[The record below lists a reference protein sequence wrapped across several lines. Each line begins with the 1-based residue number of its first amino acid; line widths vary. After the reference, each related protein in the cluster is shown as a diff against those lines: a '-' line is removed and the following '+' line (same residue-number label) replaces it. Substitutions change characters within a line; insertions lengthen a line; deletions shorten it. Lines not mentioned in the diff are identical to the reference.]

1 MAKNFGP
8 GILGSVVLID
18 PETGLPY
25 KAAADPA
32 ALDATVAG
40 LVTSGPLT
48 SAALSSTYAALTN
61 HRRGSGSP
69 VGVVTPTALGQVY
82 ADTAQTCGARL
93 WISTGTTN
101 ADWKVLD
108 GDTGWR
114 NIAASVGSDWTIGAS
129 EYLDLRRVNG
139 VVEMRGRILRAAT
152 AGARVAPLTVYAT
165 TTGFKPERYVVRGA
179 CYCSTAGSV
188 GVLGNMSSLVNLE
201 TRGMAGNW
209 AANDVVTFA
218 VSWSTPEAWPTTLPG
233 SAA

>member
-1 MAKNFGP
+1 MAGNFGA
-8 GILGSVVLID
+8 GILGGVVLID
-18 PETGLPY
+18 PDTNQPY
-25 KAAADPA
+25 RGDASDAGVASIVTDPNSA
-32 ALDATVAG
+32 
-40 LVTSGPLT
+40 T
-48 SAALSSTYAALTN
+48 SAALSSTYAALSN

-82 ADTAQTCGARL
+82 ADTAQTLGARL
-93 WISTGTTN
+93 WISTGTTSAN
-101 ADWKVLD
+101 WKVLD

-114 NIAASVGSDWTIGAS
+114 NIAASVGSDWTIGGT
-129 EYLDLRRVNG
+129 EYLELRRVNG
-139 VVEMRGRILRAAT
+139 VVEMRGKILRAAT
-152 AGARVAPLTVYAT
+152 SGIRVAPLTVYAT

-188 GVLGNMSSLVNLE
+188 GVLGNMSSLASLE